1 MEKGKEHLPN
11 CFASR
16 VSKKYLIENLQNKNS
31 NARANMHKNLNLSS
45 KKNSEEK
52 LKGKSQHF
60 NDDFFSLDH
69 VSHVS

>member
-1 MEKGKEHLPN
+1 
-11 CFASR
+11 
-16 VSKKYLIENLQNKNS
+16 
-31 NARANMHKNLNLSS
+31 MHKNLNLSS

-60 NDDFFSLDH
+60 NDYFFSLDH